1 MRVIIVFDE
10 DIHAV
15 DVTPS
20 SQVLKPTKLDEYLLQ
35 KITTPFTTHSD
46 WRALLKVVYFH
57 YSRAMNM
64 LL

>member
-1 MRVIIVFDE
+1 MRAIIVFDE

-35 KITTPFTTHSD
+35 KITTFYNAFRLESIIESCILP
-46 WRALLKVVYFH
+46 L
-57 YSRAMNM
+57 
-64 LL
+64 